1 MSDQNIGAG
10 DAKVRLESALQQ
22 LMLLAL
28 SGKPYLPVKN
38 GIGSPA
44 GWFLF
49 ERMTSPHPG
58 DQDIRRDIRKA
69 NACSGLY
76 GDSVERERRF
86 VGEKYKRALLDL
98 LASDIPLTQDERQ
111 HIAEL
116 LARPTRRA
124 PISKTRDGSIRSR
137 APTSNSCANTS
148 SDQSLKPSAP
158 SPPLSA
164 SALKLSASAANVLE
178 GPWGKSFADCPIA
191 ALDKIVE
198 SCPQTFAEKSVHERA
213 PHEANGSPATWIPS
227 LNPASAPVCLTTI

>member
-111 HIAEL
+111 HIAES
-116 LARPTRRA
+116 LAPTDPARSHQQDARRFDKVA
-124 PISKTRDGSIRSR
+124 GTYIKFLRKHKFGSITE
-137 APTSNSCANTS
+137 A
-148 SDQSLKPSAP
+148 
-158 SPPLSA
+158 
-164 SALKLSASAANVLE
+164 
-178 GPWGKSFADCPIA
+178 
-191 ALDKIVE
+191 
-198 SCPQTFAEKSVHERA
+198 ERA
-213 PHEANGSPATWIPS
+213 FAASLGVSVEALRKRRQRVRGSVGKK
-227 LNPASAPVCLTTI
+227 LR